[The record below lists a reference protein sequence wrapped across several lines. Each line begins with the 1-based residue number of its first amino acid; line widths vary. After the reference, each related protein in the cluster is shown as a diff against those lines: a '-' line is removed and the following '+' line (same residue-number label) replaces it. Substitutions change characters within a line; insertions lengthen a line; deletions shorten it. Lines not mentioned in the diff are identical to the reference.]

1 MTAYFV
7 AGTDTD
13 VGKTVV
19 SALLTRQ
26 LGAYYWKPI
35 QSGTSE
41 SEDRISVQQYAGIPD
56 HKILPCV
63 YEFQAP
69 LSPHEA
75 AALEGQQIDVAKLVR
90 PQVDGPLVIEGAG
103 GLMVPLNQDT
113 MLIDVIANLCDSV
126 ILVAR
131 TALGTIN
138 HTLLSIEAMRQRNI
152 PLKGVILS
160 GPERPNNLKAISHYG
175 NVDVLGWVPECHNQ
189 NFSMLDV
196 DLFTL

>member
-7 AGTDTD
+7 TGTDTD

-41 SEDRISVQQYAGIPD
+41 SEDRLSVQQYAGIPD
-56 HKILPCV
+56 HKILPCA

-75 AALEGQQIDVAKLVR
+75 AALEGQRIDVASLIR
-90 PQVDGPLVIEGAG
+90 PNVEGPLVIEGAG
-103 GLMVPLNQDT
+103 GLMVPLNEDV
-113 MLIDVIANLCDSV
+113 LFIDIMADLCDSV

-131 TALGTIN
+131 TTLGTIN
-138 HTLLSIEAMRQRNI
+138 HTLLSIEALRQRNI

-160 GPERPNNLKAISHYG
+160 GPERPNNLEAIKRYG
-175 NVDVLGWVPECHNQ
+175 NIDILGWVPECQ
-189 NFSMLDV
+189 NKKFSMLDIN
-196 DLFTL
+196 LFTL